1 MNEILQEFH
10 TSPIGGQAGITRTVA
25 RICSQFF
32 WPKMKQVIT
41 EFVKLCS
48 VCQQAKHSTSL
59 PYGLVSPLPIPM
71 QVYEDLAM
79 DFIIGLPTLV
89 GLLSFLWW
97 LIVGVIVSE
106 SIQKQN
112 RKPNQFKPKT
122 TKIAFDLDEFG
133 GFFC

>member
-1 MNEILQEFH
+1 MVKLGLLVLLLEF
-10 TSPIGGQAGITRTVA
+10 VVN
-25 RICSQFF
+25 FF

-59 PYGLVSPLPIPM
+59 PSGLLSPLHIPM